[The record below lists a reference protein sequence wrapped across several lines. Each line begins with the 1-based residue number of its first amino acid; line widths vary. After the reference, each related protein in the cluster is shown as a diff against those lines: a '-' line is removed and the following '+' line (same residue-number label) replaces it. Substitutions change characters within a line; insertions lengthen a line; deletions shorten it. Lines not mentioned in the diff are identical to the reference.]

1 MKVAFYIPNKSIKDV
16 NLEHID
22 LGNPGIGGTE
32 YAMLALAFYLGK
44 MSKYDITLYVSNK
57 LNNYPLNCN
66 VHFVNNLKEVLS
78 QSLANQIR
86 ILVVHHSEE
95 TMGKNAFQALGKSN
109 ISIVVWIHN
118 FLKTKYLTYY
128 NSIDAIKR
136 IVFVGKQ
143 KPPSGWMVVIQ
154 YLAAGGQALSE
165 LCSSFALR
173 SAEVLS
179 YPSRHRTNHRFH
191 HNYDQ

>member
-109 ISIVVWIHN
+109 ISIVLWIHN

-136 IVFVGKQ
+136 IV
-143 KPPSGWMVVIQ
+143 
-154 YLAAGGQALSE
+154 L
-165 LCSSFALR
+165 
-173 SAEVLS
+173 
-179 YPSRHRTNHRFH
+179 
-191 HNYDQ
+191 